1 MRWAIPLLLF
11 AAPVWAESLVALR
24 TIPAR
29 TVLMAADMTVVD
41 ADIAGAATDPMM
53 VAGQEAR
60 VTVFAGQPILAVN
73 FTAPAL
79 VDRNQI
85 VALIYS
91 RGTLQIVTEGR
102 ALGRAGA
109 GELVRVMNLASR
121 STVSGVV
128 TDTGAVHVG
137 PNLPEE

>member
-1 MRWAIPLLLF
+1 MRTVLALIMLATP
-11 AAPVWAESLVALR
+11 ASAESLIALR

-29 TVLMAADMTVVD
+29 TVLMAADMTAVD
-41 ADIAGAATDPMM
+41 ARIDGAVTDPLT

-73 FTAPAL
+73 FAAPAL

-85 VALIYS
+85 VTLIYAQ
-91 RGTLQIVTEGR
+91 GTLQIVTEGR

-109 GELVRVMNLASR
+109 GEMVRVMNLGSR
-121 STVSGVV
+121 ATVTGIV
-128 TDTGAVHVG
+128 TGTGAVSVG
-137 PNLPEE
+137 PDLQKD